1 MCLLSRKNNS
11 PPSSARTEIFQV
23 FSLHLSSNFHRGFV
37 QKLSWQRTSS
47 KRCYWNWRLSE
58 VRIKTRDFC
67 FIFIYCAESCSPF
80 LSSELEKKAGGENL
94 LAAPK
99 FLAAPSGW
107 GQFKSS
113 LITARQIPCWHLP
126 TPKLWPYFNHQ
137 PSFTFFLKKFKV
149 VLSNFFPPPPEE
161 EWDLKSQKMLQ
172 RSPSFK
178 YHKGFIPHS
187 NTC

>member
-1 MCLLSRKNNS
+1 MNWVTFSGLSRFCLSSFRTQVEAKREAELCHTLILFNVPFVSEKQFSTLLSKN
-11 PPSSARTEIFQV
+11 RDFQV

-80 LSSELEKKAGGENL
+80 LSSELEKKAGGENV

-99 FLAAPSGW
+99 FLAAPSG
-107 GQFKSS
+107 GG
-113 LITARQIPCWHLP
+113 
-126 TPKLWPYFNHQ
+126 N
-137 PSFTFFLKKFKV
+137 
-149 VLSNFFPPPPEE
+149 LSPA
-161 EWDLKSQKMLQ
+161 
-172 RSPSFK
+172 
-178 YHKGFIPHS
+178 
-187 NTC
+187 